1 MRLLSRVAILCAAA
15 PSVMLCQNA
24 ARVRAEVRTDAIFA
38 RVNLLH
44 AGVGVAVRT
53 AYNVRLHL
61 AGAGGVAI
69 KNGEQES
76 SVRGDA
82 TLRLLLDPF
91 GETTTGLSI
100 GGGVGVL
107 HDGFEKTRP
116 VGILV
121 LGIEGAARKPV
132 VWALEIGLGG
142 GARVGLVLRPRANRY
157 R

>member
-1 MRLLSRVAILCAAA
+1 MRLLARVAIVAIAL
-15 PSVMLCQNA
+15 PSAVPCQTESRA
-24 ARVRAEVRTDAIFA
+24 RAEVRTDAIFA
-38 RVNLLH
+38 RVSLLQ
-44 AGVGVAVRT
+44 AGVGLAIRT
-53 AYNVRLHL
+53 AYNVRVHV
-61 AGAGGVAI
+61 AAAGGVAI

-76 SVRGDA
+76 SARGDA

-91 GETTTGLSI
+91 GEGRIGLSI

-121 LGIEGAARKPV
+121 LGVEGAPRQLI
-132 VWALEIGLGG
+132 VWAVEVALGG
-142 GARVGLVLRPRANRY
+142 GARVGLVLRRRANRY